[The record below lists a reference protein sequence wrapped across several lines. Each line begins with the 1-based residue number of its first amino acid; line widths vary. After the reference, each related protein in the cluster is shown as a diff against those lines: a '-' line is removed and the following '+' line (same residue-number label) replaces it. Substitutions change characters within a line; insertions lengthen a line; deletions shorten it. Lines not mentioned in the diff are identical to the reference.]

1 MDFNRIMNAATYAGK
16 IMLENGAEIYRV
28 EETMVRICSVWNIH
42 NVDTFVTPT
51 VIMVSTSTTY
61 GQPISIVKRIKK
73 RTVNLEKIS
82 QVNDISRNIKSRGL
96 TLDVIESKL
105 SQIESSKAYS
115 DKLNIFLSGVAAAF
129 FSLVFGGNFRDFF
142 VSFFI
147 GCGIRFIS
155 LTLSSLSANDFFINI
170 LCGSFTAIVALT
182 STYFNIGSHS
192 DKIIIGSIM
201 LLVPGLAIT
210 NAIRDTIAG
219 DLLAGISR
227 AVEAFLIAVGIALG
241 TGVVLKFWLVHFG
254 GIHL

>member
-1 MDFNRIMNAATYAGK
+1 MDFNRIINMATYAGK
-16 IMLENGAEIYRV
+16 IMLESGAEIYRV
-28 EETMVRICSVWNIH
+28 EETMIRICSVWNIH
-42 NVDTFVTPT
+42 NLDTFVTPT
-51 VIMVSTSTTY
+51 VIMVSASTTY

-82 QVNDISRNIKSRGL
+82 QVNDISRNIKSKGL
-96 TLDVIESKL
+96 TLDDIENKL
-105 SQIESSKAYS
+105 SKIESSKAYS
-115 DKLNIFLSGVAAAF
+115 DKLNIVLSGVAAAF
-129 FSLVFGGNFRDFF
+129 FSLVFGGNSRDFF

-147 GCGIRFIS
+147 GCGIRLIS
-155 LTLSSLSANDFFINI
+155 LTLSNLSANDFFINI

-182 STYFNIGSHS
+182 STYLNIGSHS

-241 TGVVLKFWLVHFG
+241 TGVVLRFWIVYFG
-254 GIHL
+254 GVKL